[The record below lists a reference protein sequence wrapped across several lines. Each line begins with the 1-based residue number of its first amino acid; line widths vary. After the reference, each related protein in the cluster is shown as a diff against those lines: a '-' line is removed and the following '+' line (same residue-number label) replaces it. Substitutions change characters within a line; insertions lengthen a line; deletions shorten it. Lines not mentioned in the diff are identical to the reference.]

1 MRLYEGHLMDGHAL
15 EAQDSQRQLASLLQH
30 LRGLLLLLLLLLY
43 SGFLKR
49 FSEKFY
55 I

>member
-1 MRLYEGHLMDGHAL
+1 MDGHAL
-15 EAQDSQRQLASLLQH
+15 EAQDSQRQLASLLQD
-30 LRGLLLLLLLLLY
+30 LRGLLLLLLLLLLLY